1 MGKHTAASIINPAVH
16 EESETARKI
25 RIAQA
30 RSVHHL
36 TPVAGKRS
44 LSSRGERTETWQTK
58 RHTPA
63 RKRDR
68 AEYLENIAKRRAREA
83 MEAKAAVAADK
94 AKHVERMA
102 DR

>member
-1 MGKHTAASIINPAVH
+1 MGKHTAPSQVAHIEHMLSERAR
-16 EESETARKI
+16 EE

-30 RSVHHL
+30 RSVHKLH
-36 TPVAGKRS
+36 PIAGKRS

-68 AEYLENIAKRRAREA
+68 AEYLDRMEARRAKEA